1 LAASLP
7 TGYGAAIEPEHD
19 HEPGQTDST
28 RTIDALLAEAE
39 TSKDRPLAA
48 VAEVGRAAGITTKAV
63 QQRWGPSR

>member
-1 LAASLP
+1 MLALGETEAGSDVAKP
-7 TGYGAAIEPEHD
+7 VKGECRVEA
-19 HEPGQTDST
+19 
-28 RTIDALLAEAE
+28 IDALLAEAE